1 MLEDQLQRARRRS
14 DHVFDLEGEI
24 LKLNQQ
30 INELTLVSNNNFLK
44 FSRGIQV
51 VDKEKFFFFFPV

>member
-1 MLEDQLQRARRRS
+1 MFRVLLETREMLEDQLQKARRRS

-30 INELTLVSNNNFLK
+30 INELSLVSCCIDF
-44 FSRGIQV
+44 
-51 VDKEKFFFFFPV
+51 